1 MTWNSVAVAPT
12 QPQIGWW
19 NTAPAPTAATQS
31 TWASSPLYIQ
41 PTGIPSAEAFGIPMV
56 SMTISP
62 TGIPSAEAFGV
73 PTIMNVK
80 LFPPQQ
86 VRVAVQRASTI

>member
-19 NTAPAPTAATQS
+19 TTPPAPVAAPAAS
-31 TWASSPLYIQ
+31 WGSSPLYIQ

-86 VRVAVQRASTI
+86 VRVAVQRAATI